1 MIDNYNEKVSSE
13 NGDISDLDPHEII
26 NRNDVSSNNAQKL
39 KKSRF
44 FQKFRNTEEEEE
56 VVAAAAAKP
65 NESVSLLSLFRY
77 ATKLDLILMLFGTAS
92 GLANGVILPIMI
104 IVFGSVL
111 STFTKRATDACS
123 FNYTALAI
131 QSCPEN
137 YTLSASNYFS
147 SMAICKFNDSFDLQG
162 QVTKQTL
169 YLAGI
174 GCASI
179 VLSYFQVVCWS
190 FTAERQTRAIRQ
202 KLFQS
207 ILRKEI
213 VYFDFHKTGELNT
226 KLTDDVDKIH
236 DGIGDKLGATA
247 QFIASFLTGFT
258 LGFVYGWKLALVIL
272 SIAPLLFIS
281 AALFARLAS
290 GLTAMELKAYGRAG
304 AIAEE
309 VFSSIRT
316 VLSYGGQ
323 EREEKRYEKHLEDAK
338 KNGIKKGAINGITIG
353 TVWFL
358 IYGAYALAFW
368 YGAKLIREDHYNVGD
383 VFIVFFS
390 IIIAVFNLGQASP
403 HIQALGQARAAAY
416 LVWEV
421 IDAPCKIISDSETG
435 VTKDDLAG
443 DIRFSDVHF
452 SYPSRSTVKILNGIS
467 FDIKRGQ
474 TIALVGSSGSGKS
487 TCVQL
492 LQRFYDSD
500 AGSVFID
507 DQRVDEYNLKWLR
520 EHIGVV
526 SQEPILFQATIRE
539 NILFGRDTATDAE
552 IHEAAKMANAHNF
565 IMELPDKY
573 ETRVG
578 DRGATLSGGQK
589 QRIAIARA
597 LIRDPKILL
606 LDEATSALDNESEKI
621 VQAALDRAAQ
631 GRTTL
636 VIAHRLSTIRNAHK
650 IVVLHKGE
658 VVEEG
663 DHESLMELRGTYHTL
678 IEQQHL
684 RQIEEEE
691 KLSFERKQSLAVDPI
706 EENQLDFLRKRAA
719 TIISMT
725 PSAKAELF
733 DKTRIS
739 TTDGN
744 VVREENTDEKKKK
757 EKKPSIT
764 FQMFLMNRPEWL
776 YIAIGCV
783 SCLCNGGIQP
793 AFGVVLS
800 KLTAVFQECNPK
812 VQEDRVMLYVLLFIG
827 FGFLMLATL
836 FLQGFLF
843 ACSGEALTK
852 RLRSKTFHSILRQ
865 EIAYFDDPNN
875 NTGALCT
882 RLATEASAV
891 QGATGVRLGLTIQN
905 LAALG
910 TGIIISFI
918 FSWQLTLLILG
929 FVPLMVIGGFLQ
941 SRLMTGFASKDK
953 KAFENAGKVTVES
966 IQNIRTVVQ
975 LTKEDYFYEEYCS
988 LLQVPY
994 RSSIKRAN
1002 LFGIFFSITNSV
1014 MFFSLAALF
1023 RLGAY
1028 LVNQQQITFQDLL
1041 LCFNCIV
1048 FGAQSVGQTASLAPD
1063 YRKAVD
1069 SAEKIVEL
1077 FNRQPTIDNSS
1088 RDGDEISNF
1097 GGGLEFVNVNF
1108 IYPNRPES
1116 IVLKNFKLKISPG
1129 QRIALVGTSGC
1140 GKSTTIQLIER
1151 FYDPTIGQ
1159 LLIDSKDIRSL
1170 NLQWYRSQIGIV
1182 SQEPV
1187 LFDMSIKENIA
1198 YGDNSRDDIPMEEII
1213 AAAQNANIHD
1223 FIQTL
1228 PDGYETNCGAKGAQ
1242 LSGGQKQRIAI
1253 ARALVRNPKILLFD
1267 EATSALD
1274 SENEKIVQEALDLA
1288 QQNRTSITIAHRL
1301 STIQNADIICVL
1313 HNGVIVESGTH
1324 EELIALQGRY
1334 YHLAIGKLK

>member
-44 FQKFRNTEEEEE
+44 FQKFRNTGEEEE

-368 YGAKLIREDHYNVGD
+368 YGAKLIREDNYNVGD

>member
-368 YGAKLIREDHYNVGD
+368 YGAKLIREDNYNVGD

>member
-1 MIDNYNEKVSSE
+1 
-13 NGDISDLDPHEII
+13 
-26 NRNDVSSNNAQKL
+26 
-39 KKSRF
+39 
-44 FQKFRNTEEEEE
+44 
-56 VVAAAAAKP
+56 
-65 NESVSLLSLFRY
+65 
-77 ATKLDLILMLFGTAS
+77 
-92 GLANGVILPIMI
+92 MI

-368 YGAKLIREDHYNVGD
+368 YGAKLIREDNYNVGD

-764 FQMFLMNRPEWL
+764 LQMFLMNRPEWL

-793 AFGVVLS
+793 AFGVILS

-1313 HNGVIVESGTH
+1313 HNGVVVESGTH

>member
-1 MIDNYNEKVSSE
+1 
-13 NGDISDLDPHEII
+13 
-26 NRNDVSSNNAQKL
+26 
-39 KKSRF
+39 
-44 FQKFRNTEEEEE
+44 
-56 VVAAAAAKP
+56 
-65 NESVSLLSLFRY
+65 
-77 ATKLDLILMLFGTAS
+77 
-92 GLANGVILPIMI
+92 
-104 IVFGSVL
+104 
-111 STFTKRATDACS
+111 
-123 FNYTALAI
+123 
-131 QSCPEN
+131 
-137 YTLSASNYFS
+137 
-147 SMAICKFNDSFDLQG
+147 
-162 QVTKQTL
+162 
-169 YLAGI
+169 
-174 GCASI
+174 
-179 VLSYFQVVCWS
+179 
-190 FTAERQTRAIRQ
+190 
-202 KLFQS
+202 
-207 ILRKEI
+207 
-213 VYFDFHKTGELNT
+213 
-226 KLTDDVDKIH
+226 
-236 DGIGDKLGATA
+236 
-247 QFIASFLTGFT
+247 
-258 LGFVYGWKLALVIL
+258 
-272 SIAPLLFIS
+272 
-281 AALFARLAS
+281 
-290 GLTAMELKAYGRAG
+290 MELKAYGRAG
-304 AIAEE
+304 AVAEE

-323 EREEKRYEKHLEDAK
+323 EREEKRYEQHLEDAK
-338 KNGIKKGAINGITIG
+338 KSGIKKGAINGITIG

-368 YGAKLIREDHYNVGD
+368 YGAKLIREDHYNIGD

-403 HIQALGQARAAAY
+403 HIQALSQARAAAY

-421 IDAPCKIISDSETG
+421 IDAPCKIISDSKTG
-435 VTKDDLAG
+435 VTKDDLTG
-443 DIRFSDVHF
+443 DIRFSHVHF

-467 FDIKRGQ
+467 FDIKHGQ

-492 LQRFYDSD
+492 LQRFYDPD
-500 AGSVFID
+500 EGSIFVD
-507 DQRVDEYNLKWLR
+507 DRRVDEYNLKWLR

-573 ETRVG
+573 ETQVG

-597 LIRDPKILL
+597 LVRDPKILL

-621 VQAALDRAAQ
+621 VQVALDRAAQ

-650 IVVLHKGE
+650 IVVLNKGE

-663 DHESLMELRGTYHTL
+663 DHESLMELRGTYHSL

-691 KLSFERKQSLAVDPI
+691 KLAFERNQSLTIDPL
-706 EENQLDFLRKRAA
+706 EENQLDFLRKRAS

-725 PSAKAELF
+725 PSAKIVLF

-739 TTDGN
+739 ITDGN
-744 VVREENTDEKKKK
+744 VVIEENTDEKKKK
-757 EKKPSIT
+757 EKKPNIA

-800 KLTAVFQECNPK
+800 KLTA
-812 VQEDRVMLYVLLFIG
+812 
-827 FGFLMLATL
+827 
-836 FLQGFLF
+836 GFLF

-891 QGATGVRLGLTIQN
+891 QGATGVRIGLTLQN

-910 TGIIISFI
+910 TGIIISFV

-929 FVPLMVIGGFLQ
+929 FVPFMVIGGFLQ

-975 LTKEDYFYEEYCS
+975 LTKEDYFYEQYCS

-1002 LFGIFFSITNSV
+1002 LFSIFFSITNSV

-1028 LVNQQQITFQDLL
+1028 LVNQQKITFEDLL

-1069 SAEKIVEL
+1069 SAE
-1077 FNRQPTIDNSS
+1077 
-1088 RDGDEISNF
+1088 
-1097 GGGLEFVNVNF
+1097 
-1108 IYPNRPES
+1108 
-1116 IVLKNFKLKISPG
+1116 
-1129 QRIALVGTSGC
+1129 
-1140 GKSTTIQLIER
+1140 
-1151 FYDPTIGQ
+1151 
-1159 LLIDSKDIRSL
+1159 
-1170 NLQWYRSQIGIV
+1170 
-1182 SQEPV
+1182 
-1187 LFDMSIKENIA
+1187 
-1198 YGDNSRDDIPMEEII
+1198 
-1213 AAAQNANIHD
+1213 
-1223 FIQTL
+1223 
-1228 PDGYETNCGAKGAQ
+1228 
-1242 LSGGQKQRIAI
+1242 
-1253 ARALVRNPKILLFD
+1253 
-1267 EATSALD
+1267 
-1274 SENEKIVQEALDLA
+1274 
-1288 QQNRTSITIAHRL
+1288 
-1301 STIQNADIICVL
+1301 
-1313 HNGVIVESGTH
+1313 
-1324 EELIALQGRY
+1324 
-1334 YHLAIGKLK
+1334 